1 MQNIIIPICT
11 PKNLDF
17 VRSQAP
23 DFFNDFIGEV
33 LISPMSMSVEGYN
46 IQFDFNKGFRL
57 HVPEG
62 NWRVKIWDATSEIIF
77 FDDNVSEVII
87 ISLERFFI
95 NWEFE
100 IYLDGELIFHHKFNP
115 AGHNVHFYIPLTG
128 MGDHIAMFPCIE
140 EFCRKWKCRATLE
153 IQPYLR
159 GLVEKYFPAI
169 ECVDEMPPDT
179 YARYHLSPGFSPF
192 YQPTEI
198 RKIPMLTIGNEI
210 LGLTRYKKKIYQ
222 PTKPRQILEPYV
234 CIAVQS
240 AMTVK
245 AWLNPTGWDEVVD
258 YLKSLGYRVLC
269 IDKNS
274 EQTDHGITLK
284 MPEGAED
291 FTGDIPLLERVN
303 LLAYADFFIGLG
315 SGLSWLAW
323 ATNIPVILI
332 SGITASWC
340 EFDTPYRIINRLVCN
355 SCHNDTT
362 LQWPQF
368 ELCPY
373 HKNTPRAY
381 ECSRSI
387 SARQVIE
394 VINELRTNFRK
405 T

>member
-1 MQNIIIPICT
+1 MTNKFIVFSTPRISDIVRKWSPQNI
-11 PKNLDF
+11 
-17 VRSQAP
+17 QA
-23 DFFNDFIGEV
+23 FIGNPN
-33 LISPMSMSVEGYN
+33 LPPLTMTIQGYD
-46 IQFDFNKGFRL
+46 IHFDFNKGFRL

-62 NWRVKIWDATSEIIF
+62 NWRVKIWDASSQIIF
-77 FDDNVSEVII
+77 FDANVSDVII
-87 ISLERFFI
+87 ISLEKFFI

-100 IYLDGELIFHHKFNP
+100 IYLDGKLLFHHKYNP
-115 AGHNVHFYIPLTG
+115 AGQNVHFYVPLTG
-128 MGDHIAMFPCIE
+128 MGDHIALFPCME
-140 EFCRKWKCRATLE
+140 EFCRKWNCKATLE

-159 GLVEKYFPAI
+159 ELVQAYFPTLK
-169 ECVDEMPPDT
+169 CVDEMPPNT

-198 RKIPMLTIGNEI
+198 RKIPMLTMGREI
-210 LGLTRYKKKIYQ
+210 LNLGYVDKKIYH
-222 PTKPRQILEPYV
+222 PTKPRQIFDPYV
-234 CIAVQS
+234 CIAVQTS
-240 AMTVK
+240 MTVK
-245 AWLNPTGWDEVVD
+245 AWLNSNGWDEVVD
-258 YLKSLGYRVLC
+258 YLKNLGYRVLC

-284 MPEGAED
+284 MPSGAED
-291 FTGDIPLLERVN
+291 FTGNISLLERVN

-340 EFDTPYRIINRLVCN
+340 EWENPYRVINRQVCN

-373 HKNTPRAY
+373 HKGTSRAY

-387 SARQVIE
+387 SGRQVIE
-394 VINELRTNFRK
+394 MIDELRIREHK
-405 T
+405 L